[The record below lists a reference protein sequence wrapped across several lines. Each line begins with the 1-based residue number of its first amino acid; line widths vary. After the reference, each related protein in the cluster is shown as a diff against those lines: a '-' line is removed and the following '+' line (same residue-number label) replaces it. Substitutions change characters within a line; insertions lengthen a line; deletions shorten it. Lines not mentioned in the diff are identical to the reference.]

1 MRHSAMA
8 VRSGPSLRSGWR
20 WAALAVLTLST
31 TSCEY
36 WYNNVPSPDQLWYH
50 IPWFD
55 QMIYM
60 RSIRPYSSNDVPR
73 YTVKGTVPIGGGE
86 ASWETGDPFVGA
98 YAFDVAVADKLQ
110 NPTTTGGQAA
120 NPGPDLPV
128 IPETMGARG
137 DTLFNTYCATCHGV
151 TGAGNGPVAARMMGI
166 PSLLTAQA
174 RGYTDGYLYSII
186 RYGRGLMPRYGDRL
200 PSPAGRWAIVNH
212 LRALQ
217 AASPPPVAAATGG
230 KN

>member
-1 MRHSAMA
+1 MRHRAS
-8 VRSGPSLRSGWR
+8 WR
-20 WAALAVLTLST
+20 TAALAALTLSLGG
-31 TSCEY
+31 CDY
-36 WYNNVPSPDQLWYH
+36 WYNTVPSPDQLWYY

-86 ASWETGDPFVGA
+86 ASWDIGDASAGA
-98 YAFDVAVADKLQ
+98 YAFDAAVADKLV
-110 NPTTTGGQAA
+110 NPTTTGGVMPK
-120 NPGPDLPV
+120 PGPDLPL
-128 IPETMGARG
+128 IPGSLEAKG
-137 DTLFNTYCATCHGV
+137 DTLFSTYCATCHGE
-151 TGAGNGPVAARMMGI
+151 TGAGNGPVAARMPGI

-186 RYGRGLMPRYGDRL
+186 RYGRGLMPKYGDKL
-200 PSPAGRWAIVNH
+200 PDPTGRWAIVNH
-212 LRALQ
+212 VRALQ
-217 AASPPPVAAATGG
+217 AAAPPVDVTGG

>member
-1 MRHSAMA
+1 MRLNS
-8 VRSGPSLRSGWR
+8 VLRT
-20 WAALAVLTLST
+20 AALGALTLSLGA
-31 TSCEY
+31 CDY
-36 WYNNVPSPDQLWYH
+36 WYNTVPSPDQLWYY

-55 QMIYM
+55 QMIHQQ
-60 RSIRPYSSNDVPR
+60 SIRPYSSNDVPR

-86 ASWETGDPFVGA
+86 PSWETGDPMMGA

-128 IPETMGARG
+128 IPATIEARG
-137 DTLFNTYCATCHGV
+137 DTLFNTYCATCHGH
-151 TGAGNGPVAARMMGI
+151 TGAGNGPVAARMVGI

-174 RGYTDGYLYSII
+174 RGYTDGYIYSII
-186 RYGRGLMPRYGDRL
+186 RYGRGLMPRYGDKV
-200 PSPAGRWAIVNH
+200 PSPANRWAIVNH

-217 AASPPPVAAATGG
+217 AASPLPATVATGG